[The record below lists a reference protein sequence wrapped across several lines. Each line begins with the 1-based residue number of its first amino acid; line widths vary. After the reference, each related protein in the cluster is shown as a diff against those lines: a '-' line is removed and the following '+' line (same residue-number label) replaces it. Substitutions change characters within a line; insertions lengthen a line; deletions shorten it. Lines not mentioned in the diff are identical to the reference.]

1 MICDYKNFQCIC
13 SVGLRSINPFITYIG
28 LCRCVIESNAHRIVM
43 LYVKL
48 VGNVFCYKEL
58 CLSHNNEYL
67 KVILIHSIFSVYPL
81 THKES
86 YSTEDEKPIKS
97 TLCLCLCICYTI
109 HSIRQTFI
117 ETHQLILSQAV
128 CLQKAIFVAGD
139 TKKNPYQ
146 AIQKCTEKRSDF
158 TIDGIDI
165 AKMCVK
171 VDDC

>member
-1 MICDYKNFQCIC
+1 MCIKSDGLSNYLQHLYGLNNGIIAQQSETIFFFFLILSLICDYKNLQCIC

-28 LCRCVIESNAHRIVM
+28 LCGCVIESKAHRIVM

-48 VGNVFCYKEL
+48 VGNVFCYKEQ

-97 TLCLCLCICYTI
+97 TLCLCLCICYI
-109 HSIRQTFI
+109 HTANI
-117 ETHQLILSQAV
+117 
-128 CLQKAIFVAGD
+128 
-139 TKKNPYQ
+139 Y
-146 AIQKCTEKRSDF
+146 
-158 TIDGIDI
+158 
-165 AKMCVK
+165 
-171 VDDC
+171 